1 MNYSNELVKIPSE
14 LGFLTDYTQTGYSY
28 QGNQIQVSYP
38 IVNGVKQTT
47 PRFTFRVDING
58 VPPKT
63 DTIMTEFATAFLS
76 EGAPPKVVS
85 VTEAGTILQEFDAS
99 YGQFLPYTFT
109 LNATGAVKSTSFKPI
124 KYFVKLVAFGGKTV
138 GMTVQEAIAHLA
150 PDFEVFILSYTKPD
164 GQPSGLVY
172 AKDADPNGII
182 NGQTVYDGY
191 VTLERVIKDCI
202 ASNTYS
208 VNRRTGVVKFVGG
221 LYKDIPRDCT
231 VDTLPEKYFTKIV
244 HNYTQR
250 PNCNSVFVYLTL
262 QDGKV
267 KNNSFIN
274 KQVYSPSIKVY
285 NPSGAEITPLW
296 VVSLVNGGPDFAPGG
311 YSIRAMAQSVVWSN
325 SFDEFTLVELTD
337 LTKEGY
343 IDANTKTVYYR
354 PDKKAVLRVELMQA
368 AQNNNP
374 MAKSWGVEGAI
385 NLQTGAWSKFFEI
398 LLIKTT

>member
-1 MNYSNELVKIPSE
+1 MNYSNELVKIPGE
-14 LGFLTDYTQTGYSY
+14 LEFLTNYTQTGYSY
-28 QGNQIQVSYP
+28 QGNQIRVSYP
-38 IVNGVKQTT
+38 IINGVKQTT

-58 VPPKT
+58 VSPKVNT
-63 DTIMTEFATAFLS
+63 TMTEFATSFLS
-76 EGAPPKVVS
+76 EAAPPKVVS
-85 VTEAGTILQEFDAS
+85 VTEAGIVLKEFDAS
-99 YGQFLPYTFT
+99 YNQNLTYTFI
-109 LNATGAVKSTSFKPI
+109 LNETSAVKSTSFKPS
-124 KYFVKLVAFGGKTV
+124 KYFVKLVAFGGETV
-138 GMTVQEAIAHLA
+138 GMTVQQAIAHLA
-150 PDFEVFILSYTKPD
+150 PDFDVFVLNYTKPD
-164 GQPSGLVY
+164 GEGSGLVY

-182 NGQTVYDGY
+182 NGQTIYDGY

-202 ASNTYS
+202 LSNTYS
-208 VNRRTGVVKFVGG
+208 VNRRTGVVKLVGG

-231 VDTLPEKYFTKIV
+231 VDTLPEKYFTKIE

-274 KQVYSPSIKVY
+274 KKVYSPTVKVY

-311 YSIRAMAQSVVWSN
+311 YSIRSMSQSVVWSN

-343 IDANTKTVYYR
+343 IDATTKTVYYR

-385 NLQTGAWSKFFEI
+385 DLKTGAWSKFFET